1 MKLTILCLA
10 IVLSLGAASD
20 AEALFQDW
28 GGMEND
34 WGMPTGTS
42 FSGGS
47 SSAPRAVVCYALN
60 SAGQRCRGCR
70 PKYDRNGVS
79 LGIQC
84 VPLTENASCGCDMLN
99 IGCTPYGSCSY
110 FQ

>member
-10 IVLSLGAASD
+10 FMLSLGVASD
-20 AEALFQDW
+20 AAALHQDW

-47 SSAPRAVVCYALN
+47 APRAVVCYALG
-60 SAGQRCRGCR
+60 SQGQRCRGCR
-70 PKYDRNGVS
+70 PKYDANGVN
-79 LGIQC
+79 LGIRC
-84 VPLTENASCGCDMLN
+84 VPLQVSASCGCDMLTT
-99 IGCTPYGSCSY
+99 GCNPYGTCTY
-110 FQ
+110 FD